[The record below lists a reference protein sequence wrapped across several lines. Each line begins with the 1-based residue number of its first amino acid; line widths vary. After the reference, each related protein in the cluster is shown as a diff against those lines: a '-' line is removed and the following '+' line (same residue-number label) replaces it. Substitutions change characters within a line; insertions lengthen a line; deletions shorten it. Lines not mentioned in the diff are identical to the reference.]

1 MSGLMD
7 MISQHIGKE
16 QIGHL
21 AKQIGATPEQTESA
35 VSLAIPTLLG
45 AVARKADTNDGA
57 TQLHQ
62 AIQTQAAPT
71 QDSGGLLGQLGG
83 LLSGSAGS
91 AITSALGGGGTGGMG
106 DILGSLLGGRQSKV
120 EQGIGKASGL
130 SAGQIAS
137 LLAML
142 APLVMGVLS
151 KTAKAENMDADG
163 VAGMLKKEKASM
175 ENQASGG
182 MLSGLLDQ
190 DGDGD
195 FDFQDIMK
203 LGMKKLFGR

>member
-7 MISQHIGKE
+7 LISQHIGKD
-16 QIGHL
+16 QISQI
-21 AKQIGATPEQTESA
+21 AKQIGASPEQTESA

-45 AVARKADTNDGA
+45 AVARKADSNEGA
-57 TQLHQ
+57 SELHQ
-62 AIQTQAAPT
+62 AVQSH
-71 QDSGGLLGQLGG
+71 DSGSMLGGLGG

-91 AITSALGGGGTGGMG
+91 AITSALGGGSGGVG
-106 DILGSLLGGRQSKV
+106 DLLGSLLGGRQSKV

-130 SAGQIAS
+130 SATQIGS
-137 LLAML
+137 LMSML
-142 APLVMGVLS
+142 APLIMGTLS
-151 KTAKAENMDADG
+151 KTVQSKNMDADG
-163 VAGMLKKEKASM
+163 MAGMLRDEKKSM

-182 MLSGLLDQ
+182 LLSGLLDQ

>member
-7 MISQHIGKE
+7 LISQHVGKE
-16 QIGHL
+16 QIDHI

-45 AVARKADTNDGA
+45 AVARKADSNEGA

-62 AIQTQAAPT
+62 AIQTQ
-71 QDSGGLLGQLGG
+71 DSGGMLGQLGG

-91 AITSALGGGGTGGMG
+91 AITSALSRHGTGGMG
-106 DILGSLLGGRQSKV
+106 DLLGSILGSRQSKV

-130 SAGQIAS
+130 SAGQIGS

-142 APLVMGVLS
+142 APLVMGTLG
-151 KTAKAENMDADG
+151 KATQAKNMDADG
-163 VAGMLKKEKASM
+163 LAGMLRQEKQTM
-175 ENQASGG
+175 EKQASGG
-182 MLSGLLDQ
+182 LLSGLLDQ

-203 LGMKKLFGR
+203 IGMKKLFGR

>member
-7 MISQHIGKE
+7 LISQHIGKD
-16 QIGHL
+16 QIGHI

-45 AVARKADTNDGA
+45 AVARKADSDEGVQ
-57 TQLHQ
+57 QLHQ
-62 AIQTQAAPT
+62 QLQ
-71 QDSGGLLGQLGG
+71 QHDSGGLLGQLTGMLG
-83 LLSGSAGS
+83 GSAGQVV
-91 AITSALGGGGTGGMG
+91 TSALGGGGGVG
-106 DILGSLLGGRQSKV
+106 DLLGSILGGRQSKV

-130 SAGQIAS
+130 SAGQIGS
-137 LLAML
+137 LMAML
-142 APLVMGVLS
+142 APLVMGTLGKYQKS
-151 KTAKAENMDADG
+151 QNMDAG
-163 VAGMLKKEKASM
+163 VLGGMLRKEKQSM

-182 MLSGLLDQ
+182 LLSGLLDQ

>member
-7 MISQHIGKE
+7 LISQHIGKD
-16 QIGHL
+16 QINRL
-21 AKQIGATPEQTESA
+21 AKHIGASPEQTESA

-45 AVARKADTNDGA
+45 AVTRRADSNEGA
-57 TQLHQ
+57 QQLHQ
-62 AIQTQAAPT
+62 QLQQHDA
-71 QDSGGLLGQLGG
+71 GGLLGQLTGMLGG
-83 LLSGSAGS
+83 GMSGGS
-91 AITSALGGGGTGGMG
+91 TGQVVTSALGGGVG
-106 DILGSLLGGRQSKV
+106 DILGNILGSRQSKV

-130 SAGQIAS
+130 TAAQIGS
-137 LLAML
+137 LMALL
-142 APLVMGVLS
+142 APLVLGTLGKHQKS
-151 KTAKAENMDADG
+151 QNMDAG
-163 VAGMLKKEKASM
+163 VFADMLRKEKQSM

-182 MLSGLLDQ
+182 LLSGLLDQ

>member
-7 MISQHIGKE
+7 LISQHIGKD
-16 QIGHL
+16 QISQL
-21 AKQIGATPEQTESA
+21 AKQIGASTEQTESA

-45 AVARKADTNDGA
+45 AVARKADSDEGA
-57 TQLHQ
+57 QQLHQ
-62 AIQTQAAPT
+62 QLQQHDA
-71 QDSGGLLGQLGG
+71 GGLLGQLSG
-83 LLSGSAGS
+83 LLGGGTLGGSTGQVV
-91 AITSALGGGGTGGMG
+91 TSALGGGGIS

-120 EQGIGKASGL
+120 EHGIGKASGL
-130 SAGQIAS
+130 TAAQIGS
-137 LLAML
+137 LMAVL
-142 APLVMGVLS
+142 APLVIGTLGKHQKS
-151 KTAKAENMDADG
+151 QNMDAG
-163 VAGMLKKEKASM
+163 VFTDMLRKEKQSM

-182 MLSGLLDQ
+182 LLSGLLDQ

>member
-7 MISQHIGKE
+7 LISQHVGKE
-16 QIGHL
+16 QVSNI

-35 VSLAIPTLLG
+35 ISLVIPTLLG
-45 AVARKADTNDGA
+45 AVARKADSNEGA

-62 AIQTQAAPT
+62 ALQS

-91 AITSALGGGGTGGMG
+91 MVTSALGGNGGSMG
-106 DILGSLLGGRQSKV
+106 DLLSSILGGRQSKV

-130 SAGQIAS
+130 SAAQIAS
-137 LLAML
+137 LMAML
-142 APLVMGVLS
+142 APLIMGTLR
-151 KTAKAENMDADG
+151 KTAQAQNMDADG
-163 VAGMLKKEKASM
+163 LAGMLRKEKQSM

-203 LGMKKLFGR
+203 LGMKRLFGR

>member
-7 MISQHIGKE
+7 LISQHIGKD
-16 QIGHL
+16 QINLL

-45 AVARKADTNDGA
+45 AVTRKADSDEGA
-57 TQLHQ
+57 QKLHQ
-62 AIQTQAAPT
+62 ELQQH
-71 QDSGGLLGQLGG
+71 DSGGLLGQLTNMLG
-83 LLSGSAGS
+83 GSAGQ
-91 AITSALGGGGTGGMG
+91 AVTSALGSGGIS
-106 DILGSLLGGRQSKV
+106 DLLGSLLGGRQTKV

-130 SAGQIAS
+130 SASQIGALLS
-137 LLAML
+137 LL
-142 APLVMGVLS
+142 APLVLGALGKHQKS
-151 KTAKAENMDADG
+151 QNMDAG
-163 VAGMLKKEKASM
+163 VLADMLRKEKQSM

-182 MLSGLLDQ
+182 LLSGLLDQ

>member
-7 MISQHIGKE
+7 LISQHIGKD
-16 QIGHL
+16 QISQI
-21 AKQIGATPEQTESA
+21 AKHIGASPEQTESA

-45 AVARKADTNDGA
+45 AVARKADSNEGA
-57 TQLHQ
+57 SELHQ
-62 AIQTQAAPT
+62 AVQSH
-71 QDSGGLLGQLGG
+71 DSGSMLGGLGG

-91 AITSALGGGGTGGMG
+91 AITSALGGGGSGGVG
-106 DILGSLLGGRQSKV
+106 DLLGSLLGGRQSKV

-130 SAGQIAS
+130 SATQIGS
-137 LLAML
+137 LMSML
-142 APLVMGVLS
+142 APLIMGTLGKTVQS
-151 KTAKAENMDADG
+151 KNMDADG
-163 VAGMLKKEKASM
+163 MAGMLRDEKKSM

-182 MLSGLLDQ
+182 LLSGLLDQ